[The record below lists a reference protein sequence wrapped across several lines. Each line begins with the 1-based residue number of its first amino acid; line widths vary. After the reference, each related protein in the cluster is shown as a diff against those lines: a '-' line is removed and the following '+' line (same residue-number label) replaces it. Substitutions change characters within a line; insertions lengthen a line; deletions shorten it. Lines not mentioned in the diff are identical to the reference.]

1 MLCNLLWSYRN
12 EGFKIFAQSRFLLR
26 HGEHTWM
33 QILSYYF
40 ISTLLF
46 FDLPC
51 LDSTNY
57 RFMLRHSLF
66 YWLIQVTI
74 HPSFHPFT
82 YSLKIHFLSFSG
94 IGVSLQKSTDGSTV
108 LMDVFSKGKNLPPRW
123 LSGKESACDTGAAG
137 DKSLIPGSG
146 RSPGGGLATHSS
158 ILAIPW
164 TEELGELQSIGSK
177 RGDHD

>member
-40 ISTLLF
+40 VSTLLF

-57 RFMLRHSLF
+57 RFRLRHSLF

-74 HPSFHPFT
+74 HPSFHPTT
-82 YSLKIHFLSFSG
+82 YPSIHLSTHPSFHPS
-94 IGVSLQKSTDGSTV
+94 IHPLYLVVIYDDKHSKDLLCIRPLVSPMEVHLHIHWFCHSFRIYRRRTY
-108 LMDVFSKGKNLPPRW
+108 LP
-123 LSGKESACDTGAAG
+123 SQ
-137 DKSLIPGSG
+137 DKWANI
-146 RSPGGGLATHSS
+146 
-158 ILAIPW
+158 
-164 TEELGELQSIGSK
+164 
-177 RGDHD
+177 